1 MNRLPSPLNLLR
13 ALALLCLLLP
23 ALALAQRTE
32 YGLDYLVR
40 FLPASGQAE
49 VSIRLT
55 PGTGEVRK
63 LRLRMPEDVYS
74 KVRGDGEVT
83 RKGDYVTWVPPRGE
97 PARLR
102 FLHTIDH
109 RRRDGGY
116 DARITE
122 DWVIVRGDDLVPAA
136 VVTAT
141 KGADSRARLRFQLPK
156 GWTNVDTPFKR
167 SRDGKSFVVVN
178 PERRFDRPTGW
189 IIAGDVGT
197 RREQFDNLEV
207 SVAGPKGDE
216 VRRNDML
223 AFFNVLVPEFEA
235 LYGRL
240 PLKVLIVSAGDPMWR
255 GGLSG
260 PRSLYLHADRP
271 LISENGTSTLVHEL
285 SHVFTRLRGAD
296 GDDWITEAVAE
307 YYSVELM
314 RRAGLLS
321 DTRADKAHEWLARH
335 GAEVETLTSDR
346 SYGPRTARG
355 VALLRDLDAEIR
367 KATKNKRSLD
377 DLVRAVL
384 PLREVSREDLR
395 EQAAAL
401 IGRPSKVLQSELLD

>member
-1 MNRLPSPLNLLR
+1 MKMILSCISRLRVL
-13 ALALLCLLLP
+13 ALALLLLP
-23 ALALAQRTE
+23 SIALAERTE
-32 YGLDYLVR
+32 YKVDYLVR
-40 FLPASGQAE
+40 FLPAKGQAD

-55 PGTGEVRK
+55 PGTGEVRR
-63 LRLRMPEDVYS
+63 LRLRMPEDRYS
-74 KVRGDGEVT
+74 NIRGDGEVT
-83 RKGDYVTWVPPRGE
+83 RKGDLVTWLPPRGE

-102 FLHTIDH
+102 FLHHIDH
-109 RRRDGGY
+109 KRRDGGY
-116 DARITE
+116 DARITD
-122 DWVIVRGDDLVPAA
+122 DWVLMRGDDLVPPAT
-136 VVTAT
+136 VLAT

-178 PERRFDRPTGW
+178 PERNFDRPTGW

-197 RREQFDNLEV
+197 RREQFDNIEI

-235 LYGRL
+235 LYGKL

-271 LISENGTSTLVHEL
+271 VISENGTSTLVHEL
-285 SHVFTRLRGAD
+285 THVFTRLRGAD

-307 YYSVELM
+307 YYSIELM

-321 DTRADKAHEWLARH
+321 PARADKAQEWMARH
-335 GAEVETLTSDR
+335 SRQVTSLTSNR

-355 VALLRDLDAEIR
+355 VQLLRELDAEIR
-367 KATKNKRSLD
+367 KASKGKRSLD

-395 EQAAAL
+395 EEAARL
-401 IGRPSKVLQSELLD
+401 IGRPSKVLGSELLD

>member
-1 MNRLPSPLNLLR
+1 MIPSSPSRLRVL
-13 ALALLCLLLP
+13 ALALLLLP
-23 ALALAQRTE
+23 SLALAERTE
-32 YGLDYLVR
+32 YKVDYLVR
-40 FLPASGQAE
+40 FLPAKGQAD

-55 PGTGEVRK
+55 PGTGEVRR
-63 LRLRMPEDVYS
+63 LRLRMPEDRYS
-74 KVRGDGEVT
+74 NIRGDGEIT
-83 RKGDYVTWVPPRGE
+83 RKGDLVTWLPPRGE

-102 FLHTIDH
+102 FLHNIDH
-109 RRRDGGY
+109 KRRDGGF
-116 DARITE
+116 DARITD
-122 DWVIVRGDDLVPAA
+122 DWVLMRGDDLVPPAT
-136 VVTAT
+136 VLAT

-167 SRDGKSFVVVN
+167 SRDGKSYVVVN
-178 PERRFDRPTGW
+178 PERNFDRPTGW

-197 RREQFDNLEV
+197 RREQFDNIEI

-223 AFFNVLVPEFEA
+223 AFFNVLVPEFEN
-235 LYGRL
+235 LYGKL

-271 LISENGTSTLVHEL
+271 VISENGTSTLVHEL
-285 SHVFTRLRGAD
+285 THVFTRLRGAD

-307 YYSVELM
+307 YYSIELM

-321 DTRADKAHEWLARH
+321 QARADKAQEWMANH
-335 GAEVETLTSDR
+335 GRQVKTLTSDR
-346 SYGPRTARG
+346 SHGPRTARG
-355 VALLRDLDAEIR
+355 VQLLRELDAEIR
-367 KATKNKRSLD
+367 KASKGKRSLD

-395 EQAAAL
+395 EQAAVL
-401 IGRPSKVLQSELLD
+401 IGRPSKVLGTELLD

>member
-1 MNRLPSPLNLLR
+1 MDTTFRPLTVLR
-13 ALALLCLLLP
+13 GLALALLLLP

-32 YGLDYLVR
+32 YGVDYLVR
-40 FLPASGQAE
+40 FLPDKGQAD

-55 PGTGEVRK
+55 PGTGEVRR
-63 LRLRMPEDVYS
+63 LRLRMPGERYS
-74 KVRGDGEVT
+74 NVRGDGEVT
-83 RKGDYVTWVPPRGE
+83 RKGDFVTWVPPRGE

-102 FLHTIDH
+102 FLHAIEH
-109 RRRDGGY
+109 KRRDDGY
-116 DARITE
+116 DARMTA
-122 DWVIVRGDDLVPAA
+122 DWAILRGDDLVPPAT
-136 VVTAT
+136 VRAT

-156 GWTNVDTPFKR
+156 GWSSVDTPFLR
-167 SRDGKSFVVVN
+167 SRDGKSYVVVN
-178 PERRFDRPTGW
+178 PDRNFDRPTGW
-189 IIAGDVGT
+189 IIAGDIGT
-197 RREQFDNLEV
+197 RRERFDQIEI

-223 AFFNVLVPEFEA
+223 AFFNLLVPEFER
-235 LYGRL
+235 LYGEL
-240 PLKVLIVSAGDPMWR
+240 PSKVLIVSAGDPMWR

-307 YYSVELM
+307 YYSIELM

-321 DTRADKAHEWLARH
+321 EARADKAQDWMAGH
-335 GAEVETLTSDR
+335 GKDVKSLTSNR
-346 SYGPRTARG
+346 SHGPRTARG
-355 VALLRDLDAEIR
+355 VKLLRELDAEIR

-377 DLVRAVL
+377 DLIRAVL

-395 EQAAAL
+395 EHAAEL

>member
-1 MNRLPSPLNLLR
+1 MNKFLSSLAGLR
-13 ALALLCLLLP
+13 ALALALLLLP
-23 ALALAQRTE
+23 SLALAERTE
-32 YGLDYLVR
+32 YGVDYLVR
-40 FLPASGQAE
+40 FLPAKGQAE

-55 PGTGEVRK
+55 PGTGEVRR
-63 LRLRMPEDVYS
+63 LRLRMPEDRYS
-74 KVRGDGEVT
+74 NIRGDGEVS
-83 RKGDYVTWVPPRGE
+83 RKGDLVTWLPPRGE

-102 FLHTIDH
+102 YVHTIDH
-109 RRRDGGY
+109 KRRDGGF
-116 DARITE
+116 DARITD
-122 DWVIVRGDDLVPAA
+122 DWVLMRGDDLVPPAS
-136 VVTAT
+136 VLAT

-156 GWTNVDTPFKR
+156 GWTNVDTPYKR
-167 SRDGKSFVVVN
+167 SRDGKSYVVVN
-178 PERRFDRPTGW
+178 PERNFDRPTGW

-197 RREQFDNLEV
+197 RREQFDNIEI

-223 AFFNVLVPEFEA
+223 AFFNVLVPEFEN
-235 LYGRL
+235 LYGKL

-271 LISENGTSTLVHEL
+271 VISENGTSTLVHEL
-285 SHVFTRLRGAD
+285 THVFTRLRGAD

-307 YYSVELM
+307 YYSIELM

-321 DTRADKAHEWLARH
+321 EARADKAQEWMANH
-335 GAEVETLTSDR
+335 GRKVTTLTSDR

-355 VALLRDLDAEIR
+355 VQLLRELDAEIR
-367 KATKNKRSLD
+367 KASKGKHSLD
-377 DLVRAVL
+377 DLIRAVL

-395 EQAAAL
+395 EHAAEL
-401 IGRPSKVLQSELLD
+401 IGRPSKVLGSELLD

>member
-1 MNRLPSPLNLLR
+1 MIPSSFSRLRVL
-13 ALALLCLLLP
+13 ALALLLLP
-23 ALALAQRTE
+23 SLALAERTE
-32 YGLDYLVR
+32 YKVDYLVR
-40 FLPASGQAE
+40 FLPAKGQAD

-55 PGTGEVRK
+55 PGTGEVRR
-63 LRLRMPEDVYS
+63 LRLRMPEDRYS
-74 KVRGDGEVT
+74 NIRGDGEIT
-83 RKGDYVTWVPPRGE
+83 RKGDLVTWLPPRGE

-102 FLHTIDH
+102 FLHNIDH
-109 RRRDGGY
+109 KRRDGGF
-116 DARITE
+116 DARITD
-122 DWVIVRGDDLVPAA
+122 DWVLMRGDDLVPPAT
-136 VVTAT
+136 VLAT

-167 SRDGKSFVVVN
+167 SRDGKSYVVVN
-178 PERRFDRPTGW
+178 PERNFDRPTGW

-197 RREQFDNLEV
+197 RREQFDNIEI

-223 AFFNVLVPEFEA
+223 AFFNVLVPEFEN
-235 LYGRL
+235 LYGKL

-271 LISENGTSTLVHEL
+271 VISENGTSTLVHEL
-285 SHVFTRLRGAD
+285 THVFTRLRGAD

-307 YYSVELM
+307 YYSIELM

-321 DTRADKAHEWLARH
+321 QARADKAQEWMANH
-335 GAEVETLTSDR
+335 GRQVKTLTSDR
-346 SYGPRTARG
+346 SHGPRTARG
-355 VALLRDLDAEIR
+355 VQLLRELDAEIR
-367 KATKNKRSLD
+367 KASKGKRSLD

-395 EQAAAL
+395 EQAAVL
-401 IGRPSKVLQSELLD
+401 IGRPSKVLGTELLD

>member
-1 MNRLPSPLNLLR
+1 MIPSCFSRLR
-13 ALALLCLLLP
+13 GLALTLLLLP
-23 ALALAQRTE
+23 SLALAERTE
-32 YGLDYLVR
+32 YGVDYLVR
-40 FLPASGQAE
+40 FLPATGQAD

-55 PGTGEVRK
+55 PGTGEVRR
-63 LRLRMPEDVYS
+63 LRLRMPEDRYS
-74 KVRGDGEVT
+74 NIRGDGEIT
-83 RKGDYVTWVPPRGE
+83 RKGDVVTWLPPRGQ

-102 FLHTIDH
+102 FLHSIDH
-109 RRRDGGY
+109 KRRDGGF
-116 DARITE
+116 DARITD
-122 DWVIVRGDDLVPAA
+122 DWVLMRGDDLVPPAT
-136 VVTAT
+136 VLAT

-167 SRDGKSFVVVN
+167 SRDGKSYVVVN
-178 PERRFDRPTGW
+178 PERNFDRPTGW

-197 RREQFDNLEV
+197 RREQFDNIEI

-223 AFFNVLVPEFEA
+223 AFFNVLVPEFEN
-235 LYGRL
+235 LYGKL

-271 LISENGTSTLVHEL
+271 VISENGTSTLVHEL
-285 SHVFTRLRGAD
+285 THVFTRLRGAD

-307 YYSVELM
+307 YYSIELM

-321 DTRADKAHEWLARH
+321 QARADKAQEWMANH
-335 GAEVETLTSDR
+335 GRQVKTLTSDR

-355 VALLRDLDAEIR
+355 VQLLRELDAEIR
-367 KATKNKRSLD
+367 KASKGKRSLD

-384 PLREVSREDLR
+384 TLREVSREDLR
-395 EQAAAL
+395 EQAAVL
-401 IGRPSKVLQSELLD
+401 IGRPSKVLASPLLD

>member
-1 MNRLPSPLNLLR
+1 MLRSLSRLRGL
-13 ALALLCLLLP
+13 ALALLLLP
-23 ALALAQRTE
+23 SLALAERTE
-32 YGLDYLVR
+32 YGVDYLVR
-40 FLPASGQAE
+40 FLPAKGQAE

-55 PGTGEVRK
+55 PGTGEVRR
-63 LRLRMPEDVYS
+63 LRLRMPEDRYS
-74 KVRGDGEVT
+74 NVRGDGEVS
-83 RKGDYVTWVPPRGE
+83 RKGDLVTWIPPQGQ

-102 FLHTIDH
+102 FVHTIDH
-109 RRRDGGY
+109 KRRDGGF
-116 DARITE
+116 DARITD
-122 DWVIVRGDDLVPAA
+122 DWVLMRGDDLVPPAS
-136 VVTAT
+136 VLAT

-156 GWTNVDTPFKR
+156 GWTNVDTPYKR
-167 SRDGKSFVVVN
+167 SRDGKSYVVVN
-178 PERRFDRPTGW
+178 PERNFDRPTGW

-197 RREQFDNLEV
+197 RREQFDNIEI

-223 AFFNVLVPEFEA
+223 AFFNVLVPEFEN
-235 LYGRL
+235 LYGKL
-240 PLKVLIVSAGDPMWR
+240 PIKVLIVSAGDPMWR

-271 LISENGTSTLVHEL
+271 VISENGTSTLVHEL

-307 YYSVELM
+307 YYSIELM

-321 DTRADKAHEWLARH
+321 EARADKAHDWMARH
-335 GAEVETLTSDR
+335 GRKVTSLTSDR

-355 VALLRDLDAEIR
+355 VQLLAELDAEIR
-367 KATKNKRSLD
+367 KASKGKRSLD
-377 DLVRAVL
+377 DLIRAVL

-395 EQAAAL
+395 EQAAEL
-401 IGRPSKVLQSELLD
+401 IGRPSVVLQSGVLD